1 MRNFMLVIGVI
12 FSIAAA
18 IEFVPILVGCGIKGN
33 ISFEKGERIYHMPGQ
48 EYYFATPINPFH
60 GERWFCSESDARAA
74 GWRQPQTPRRCEPG
88 KYKDYPRLEKPIAFQ
103 ELNDALLELMRAS

>member
-33 ISFEKGERIYHMPGQ
+33 ISFKKGERIDGR
-48 EYYFATPINPFH
+48 NRSCL
-60 GERWFCSESDARAA
+60 ER
-74 GWRQPQTPRRCEPG
+74 
-88 KYKDYPRLEKPIAFQ
+88 
-103 ELNDALLELMRAS
+103 